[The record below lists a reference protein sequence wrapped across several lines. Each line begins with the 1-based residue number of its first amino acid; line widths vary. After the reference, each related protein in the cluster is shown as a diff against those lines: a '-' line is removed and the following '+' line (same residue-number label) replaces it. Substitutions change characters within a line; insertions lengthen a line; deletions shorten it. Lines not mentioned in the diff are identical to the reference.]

1 MLLSWT
7 NCTRRAW
14 RFTPPFT
21 IDRWNP
27 SEENN
32 SEGCAR
38 TWPLK
43 ELVSKPGWLIR
54 ARLQARQFRRLNW
67 TRKLKARIAP
77 IWASNWN
84 WPRRWPSTP
93 QRLRCPSLK
102 ANCSLSRCGSIWIP
116 KQQRRYSGGP
126 ILDLRVC
133 LCARPTKISG
143 LSRPIIILPLP
154 EAFTGS
160 TFQSL
165 AFIGKAQRVGRRILS
180 DQKFARG
187 RRTRGGSSI
196 MARWEAQFSGRARR
210 ER

>member
-14 RFTPPFT
+14 RFTPLFT

-38 TWPLK
+38 TWPRK
-43 ELVSKPGWLIR
+43 ELASKPGWLIR
-54 ARLQARQFRRLNW
+54 ALSQARQFRRLNW
-67 TRKLKARIAP
+67 TRKLKARIGP
-77 IWASNWN
+77 IWTHNCS
-84 WPRRWPSTP
+84 WPRRWRSIP
-93 QRLRCPSLK
+93 QRPRYPSLK
-102 ANCSLSRCGSIWIP
+102 ANYNLSPYASIWIP
-116 KQQRRYSGGP
+116 KQPGLYSGGP

-133 LCARPTKISG
+133 LCARPTKISR
-143 LSRPIIILPLP
+143 LSRPIIILSLP
-154 EAFTGS
+154 EALTAS

-180 DQKFARG
+180 GQKFARR

-196 MARWEAQFSGRARR
+196 TARWEAQFSGRARR
-210 ER
+210 GR

>member
-54 ARLQARQFRRLNW
+54 ALSQARQFRRLNW

-77 IWASNWN
+77 IWTHNCN
-84 WPRRWPSTP
+84 WPWQWGSIQQKR
-93 QRLRCPSLK
+93 RCPNLK
-102 ANCSLSRCGSIWIP
+102 ANYTPSRYASMLIP
-116 KQQRRYSGGP
+116 KQRR
-126 ILDLRVC
+126 L
-133 LCARPTKISG
+133 
-143 LSRPIIILPLP
+143 
-154 EAFTGS
+154 F
-160 TFQSL
+160 
-165 AFIGKAQRVGRRILS
+165 
-180 DQKFARG
+180 RG
-187 RRTRGGSSI
+187 ELI
-196 MARWEAQFSGRARR
+196 
-210 ER
+210 